1 MKYMVISDIHGD
13 AACLKQALQRFEEE
27 EAEVLLVLGDL
38 LYHGPRNPIPQGYA
52 PKECAALLNAYKQ
65 VIIAVR
71 GNCDA
76 DVDQMMLDFAITAP
90 YMLLPLEAG
99 GRLCITHGHLAAET
113 LHLQEGDL
121 LLSGHT
127 HVPGIWN
134 HEAYTAMN
142 PGSVS
147 LPKEGAP
154 STYAV
159 LEGRQITIK
168 TMDGNT
174 WKTANW

>member
-13 AACLKQALQRFEEE
+13 AACLKKALQRWEEE
-27 EAEVLLVLGDL
+27 QAQALLVLGDL

-52 PKECAALLNAYKQ
+52 PKECAVLLNQYKK

-90 YMLLPLEAG
+90 YMLLPASG
-99 GRLCITHGHLAAET
+99 GRRICMTHGHLAEEM

-127 HVPGIWN
+127 HVPGVW
-134 HEAYTAMN
+134 EKEMYTAMN
-142 PGSVS
+142 PGSIS
-147 LPKEGAP
+147 LPKEETP
-154 STYAV
+154 HTYAV
-159 LEGRQITIK
+159 LEEHQIVIK
-168 TMDGNT
+168 TLEADV